1 MNNSYFCFLYWFKSQ
16 ITHNR
21 SHYKKYLVVNIR
33 DMQKHNS
40 KIVRSSDESLMTPHP
55 QCLLLRPLT
64 QHSVASEYMFHTPYE
79 KRRGHGYT
87 LVHQLLKTPLLS
99 L

>member
-1 MNNSYFCFLYWFKSQ
+1 MIAQPNFTYQHVQYDFTINSLRNLIQLTDPFLY
-16 ITHNR
+16 IT
-21 SHYKKYLVVNIR
+21 SYI
-33 DMQKHNS
+33 
-40 KIVRSSDESLMTPHP
+40 
-55 QCLLLRPLT
+55 
-64 QHSVASEYMFHTPYE
+64 PYE